1 MERPKPRQLS
11 LQLRK
16 TQKKNPANIIPKKH
30 EKTNLTVIYLYNYF
44 LRVELLLR
52 VEKPNRDHDILLHT
66 FNFIKTQ
73 KSTRTKF
80 CKVFVQIP
88 GMYKNIG

>member
-1 MERPKPRQLS
+1 M
-11 LQLRK
+11 
-16 TQKKNPANIIPKKH
+16 
-30 EKTNLTVIYLYNYF
+30 YLYNFF
-44 LRVELLLR
+44 LRVELWLT

-66 FNFIKTQ
+66 FNFTLTKTQ

-88 GMYKNIG
+88 GMYINIG

>member
-1 MERPKPRQLS
+1 MEQPKPRQLS

-16 TQKKNPANIIPKKH
+16 TQKKQNPANIIPKKH

-80 CKVFVQIP
+80 CKVFV
-88 GMYKNIG
+88 